1 MVFIDNLGIGA
12 RQIHF
17 KSPLSDY
24 LDWGRAYLHS
34 THHGHSGHYEA
45 EGQKISVLP
54 RTFYNLIRL
63 VSVYDPKTHIKHN
76 ITQNHGQSDGGV
88 WPVLCTL
95 CTSRCFLSLTINTQ
109 RNFQLFS

>member
-24 LDWGRAYLHS
+24 LDWGRAHLH
-34 THHGHSGHYEA
+34 TVDTMKP
-45 EGQKISVLP
+45 QKISVLP

-63 VSVYDPKTHIKHN
+63 VCVYDPKTHIKHN
-76 ITQNHGQSDGGV
+76 ITPNHGQSDGEESG
-88 WPVLCTL
+88 PC
-95 CTSRCFLSLTINTQ
+95 CAHCAPPAASSL
-109 RNFQLFS
+109 